1 MSLFTTTG
9 SKPGWTRDIVTA
21 SKSYSEYYG
30 MIERLEQNGTWK
42 NLSDEYEKIE
52 GQFLTVFEKFF
63 FL

>member
-1 MSLFTTTG
+1 MTLFTTTG
-9 SKPGWTRDIVTA
+9 SEP
-21 SKSYSEYYG
+21 SYSEFYG